1 MLTTLWLQQLIS
13 THKTGPRRLVFQ
25 GGGMDKAPPS
35 PEQFQSPEKQS
46 MEDRLNE
53 VSSQS
58 PSQIFN
64 DTISAGSA
72 IKTRYTQNT
81 TILAGLANDDPLQ
94 SGGSS
99 GSTAVTTTGTTAAG
113 GQTTTGGSAAT
124 KSKKKQSST

>member
-1 MLTTLWLQQLIS
+1 MLTTLWLPQLVS
-13 THKTGPRRLVFQ
+13 THKTAPRRLVFQ

-81 TILAGLANDDPLQ
+81 TILAGLANDDPLK

-99 GSTAVTTTGTTAAG
+99 GSTTVTAGGTAAAG
-113 GQTTTGGSAAT
+113 GQTATSGSAAT
-124 KSKKKQSST
+124 ENEKQQ